1 MYIHALSFFLV
12 SLPSSSPPPSLPLF
26 LPPSLPPS
34 LQGVYGAI
42 FIKFNIL
49 WTKLRKRRFNKFP
62 MPLIEV
68 CAYTLLSLFPR
79 PPTPLPPPHPEGGR
93 SLGTRLTHY
102 CTLYTQL

>member
-12 SLPSSSPPPSLPLF
+12 SLPSSSLPPSLPLF
-26 LPPSLPPS
+26 LPPS

-68 CAYTLLSLFPR
+68 CAYALLSLFPR
-79 PPTPLPPPHPEGGR
+79 PLPPPPSPPRGR
-93 SLGTRLTHY
+93 EEPGD
-102 CTLYTQL
+102 